1 MTASG
6 WRLRGLLGATA
17 LLVIGAIGGVVIDR
31 TLVRHGG
38 GWGAEEMHA
47 DREHNSLLMTLRH
60 ELDLDDAQLEAI
72 RAIVDRHQAR
82 VDLAWESIRPV
93 MTTAVDSVE
102 HEMETV
108 LRPDQIQR
116 FRDWFQRHRAESEG
130 RH

>member
-1 MTASG
+1 MSVSG

-17 LLVIGAIGGVVIDR
+17 LLVIGGILGVAIDR
-31 TLVRHGG
+31 TVLRRHGG
-38 GWGAEEMHA
+38 VAVTAGGDHDHLVA
-47 DREHNSLLMTLRH
+47 TLRH